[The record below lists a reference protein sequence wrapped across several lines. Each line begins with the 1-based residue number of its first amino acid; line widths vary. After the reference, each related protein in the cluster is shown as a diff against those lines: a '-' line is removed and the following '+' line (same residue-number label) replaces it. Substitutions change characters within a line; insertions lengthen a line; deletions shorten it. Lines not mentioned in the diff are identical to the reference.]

1 MRKANTGFP
10 QICLGISKWL
20 WGVVCNRGIYGDM
33 VKVMYCVAEIAE
45 IHILFWS
52 NLELLIPVSI
62 TVHRNLGYKV
72 IEYT

>member
-20 WGVVCNRGIYGDM
+20 WGVVCNRGTYGDM
-33 VKVMYCVAEIAE
+33 VMYYVAEVAQ

-52 NLELLIPVSI
+52 NLELFDSGFDYCMLEFES
-62 TVHRNLGYKV
+62 RL
-72 IEYT
+72 